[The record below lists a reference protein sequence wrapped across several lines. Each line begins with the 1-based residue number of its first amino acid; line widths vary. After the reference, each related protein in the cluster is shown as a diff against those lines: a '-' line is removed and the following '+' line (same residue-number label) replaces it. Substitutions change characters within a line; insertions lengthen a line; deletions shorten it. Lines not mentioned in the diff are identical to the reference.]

1 MVLTLRY
8 MTLNDISQV
17 VTIDRYSFATPWST
31 RTYAYEINESQ
42 HSHMVVLEQTIPAP
56 PRRGWRRLLQ
66 SLTPPP
72 TTTSHI
78 VAYGGLWQI
87 GDEAH
92 ISTIASHPDWR
103 GRGFGELTLAGMIRR
118 GMSLKAQYVVLE
130 VRVSNLTAQN
140 LYKKYGFRIYSTRQR
155 YYRDNGEDAYEMRL
169 TLDKLARSQ
178 FEMSFER
185 LRERIP
191 FEDQY
196 TRIGVL
202 HNPSSSYDQD

>member
-1 MVLTLRY
+1 

-17 VTIDRYSFATPWST
+17 VNIDRYSFSTPWST

-42 HSHMVVLEQTIPAP
+42 HSHMVVLEQISPTLPV
-56 PRRGWRRLLQ
+56 RGWRRLLQ
-66 SLTPPP
+66 SLTPPSP
-72 TTTSHI
+72 NTSQI
-78 VAYGGLWQI
+78 IAYGGLWQI

-103 GRGFGELTLAGMIRR
+103 GRGFGELTLAAMIRR
-118 GMSLKAQYVVLE
+118 GLLLKAQYVVLE

-140 LYKKYGFRIYSTRQR
+140 LYQKYGFRIYSTRQR

-169 TLDKLARSQ
+169 TLDKLARTG
-178 FEMSFER
+178 FEASFAR
-185 LRERIP
+185 LKEQIP

-196 TRIGVL
+196 TKVGILNGN
-202 HNPSSSYDQD
+202 HPQ

>member
-1 MVLTLRY
+1 VVLRLRY
-8 MTLNDISQV
+8 MTLNDVSQV
-17 VTIDRYSFATPWST
+17 VNIDRYSFATPWST

-42 HSHMVVLEQTIPAP
+42 HSHMVVLEQIIPTP
-56 PRRGWRRLLQ
+56 PASGWRRLLQ
-66 SLTPPP
+66 SLTQP
-72 TTTSHI
+72 TPTTSHI

-118 GMSLKAQYVVLE
+118 GMLLKAQYVVLE

-178 FEMSFER
+178 FEVNFAR
-185 LRERIP
+185 LKEQIP
-191 FEDQY
+191 FDDQY
-196 TRIGVL
+196 TSGEILNG
-202 HNPSSSYDQD
+202 NTSG